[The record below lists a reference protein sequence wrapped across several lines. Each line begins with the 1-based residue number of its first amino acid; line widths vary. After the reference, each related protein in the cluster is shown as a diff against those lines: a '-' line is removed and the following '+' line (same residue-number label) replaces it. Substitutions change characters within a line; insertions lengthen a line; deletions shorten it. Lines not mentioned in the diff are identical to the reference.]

1 MRRPDNVKLMTTNQ
15 VSFLDKAMELCNSM
29 MQFSGCELYSHNT
42 RPLLEGLK
50 ATINSVGD
58 EGDSITYAKTAA
70 ITLLIDTLL
79 EEEGI
84 AEAEMLAGCDPEPI
98 YDGCDGYNWDEP
110 DYPED
115 PDMYGPDPMWSAED
129 AFAYLEE
136 QEYSNEYDKE
146 NYLKGNTIEDMAEME
161 ERHDNDDEIEAWA
174 NTPHEGI
181 NTELKQIDEEIA
193 DRKAAAAIKRA
204 RIAVMNKIYFENGD
218 VYPVHSVHY
227 ELDRHGIPVDIE
239 ISTFPEYLDEIA
251 EKHGLLGYNMSDYT
265 EHGFNIALYGRLDR
279 FGFVDYRGLI
289 QYTFI
294 PIKDSCVIQF

>member
-1 MRRPDNVKLMTTNQ
+1 MTTNQ

-50 ATINSVGD
+50 ACVNSNEDSNNGPIADTKISCIN
-58 EGDSITYAKTAA
+58 
-70 ITLLIDTLL
+70 LLIDTLL

-84 AEAEMLAGCDPEPI
+84 ARAESLAYGD
-98 YDGCDGYNWDEP
+98 DEDYYEECWP
-110 DYPED
+110 YEDYDYPYPDED
-115 PDMYGPDPMWSAED
+115 EYYGPDPMYSAED
-129 AFAYLEE
+129 AFAQLELDAE
-136 QEYSNEYDKE
+136 EAEYDKE
-146 NYLKGNTIEDMAEME
+146 NYLRGNTIEDMAEME

-193 DRKAAAAIKRA
+193 DRKAAASIKRA

-218 VYPVHSVHY
+218 VYPVHSVRY

-251 EKHGLLGYNMSDYT
+251 EKHCLLGYNMSDYT

-279 FGFVDYRGLI
+279 FGFVDYRGLM

-294 PIKDSCVIQF
+294 PSKVDCIIQF